1 MIARAQCGRAD
12 VYENNSISFFSLLLR
27 SIFHLILLTPKRPFP
42 PPFPPFPP
50 SSPKP
55 SLLIILLTN
64 LFPLLIH
71 IFTSPPEGTEATR
84 GYLHGGI
91 VIDFVGYKGPASK
104 VRLVGID
111 LLLAG
116 LQVVMMGLVV
126 RRRGMEIISRRNGGD
141 GVGSSAQQRQGQQGR
156 PRRRA
161 RDTDEEERGDV
172 SLYSS
177 ETEEEE
183 QERDESQATASSSA
197 YTSARADYYTTTN
210 SSVALQPLVAHQLQ
224 DHPLDTFHSGQYII
238 ANIHLGETLRKEWK
252 RHRYP
257 STESSS
263 SSTAASTVTVV

>member
-27 SIFHLILLTPKRPFP
+27 SIFHLILLTPKR
-42 PPFPPFPP
+42 PFPPFPP

-111 LLLAG
+111 LLLVG

-141 GVGSSAQQRQGQQGR
+141 GDYGVGSSAQQRQGQQGR
-156 PRRRA
+156 PRRA

-172 SLYSS
+172 SLSSS

-210 SSVALQPLVAHQLQ
+210 SSVPLQPLVPHQLQ
-224 DHPLDTFHSGQYII
+224 DHPLDPFHSGQYII
-238 ANIHLGETLRKEWK
+238 ANINLGETLRKEWK

-263 SSTAASTVTVV
+263 SSTAAITVTVV